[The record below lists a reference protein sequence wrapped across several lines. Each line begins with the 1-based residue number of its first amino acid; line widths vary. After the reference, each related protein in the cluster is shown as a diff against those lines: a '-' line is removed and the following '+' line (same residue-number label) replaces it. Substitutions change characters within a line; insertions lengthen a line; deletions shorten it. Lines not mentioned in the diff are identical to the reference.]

1 MNKDQM
7 LSLDQV
13 SVVFTARDQRHVT
26 AIKDVSFEV
35 GEGEFLCLLGPS
47 GCGKSTILNLLGGF
61 IRPAS
66 GRIMCEGK
74 PIVGPD
80 RDRGVV
86 FQRHNLFP
94 WHTVAGNIGFGP
106 RICGLPSEKRVAIV
120 QHYLEMGGLLE
131 FGDSYPDELS
141 VGMQQ
146 RVGLLRAFANDP
158 DVLLMD
164 EPFASLDTRTVSRMH
179 GLLRTILA
187 AHRKTVVFV
196 THDID
201 EAMELA
207 DRIIVLTARPGTIKE
222 EFRLNDNRAS
232 EKSSDS
238 PRLDGLKQAI
248 IACYG

>member
-1 MNKDQM
+1 M
-7 LSLDQV
+7 LSLDHV
-13 SVVFTARDQRHVT
+13 SVTFSGRDQRHVT

-35 GEGEFLCLLGPS
+35 GKGEFLCLLGPS

-61 IRPAS
+61 IRPTS
-66 GRIMCEGK
+66 GRILCEGK
-74 PIVGPD
+74 PVVGPD

-94 WHTVAGNIGFGP
+94 WHTVAGNIEFGP
-106 RICGLPSEKRVAIV
+106 RICGLSSEERIAIV
-120 QHYLEMGGLLE
+120 QHYLEMGGLVE
-131 FGDSYPDELS
+131 FGENYPDELS

-179 GLLRTILA
+179 SLLRTILA

-201 EAMELA
+201 EALELA
-207 DRIIVLTARPGTIKE
+207 DRIIVLTARPGTIKA
-222 EFRLNDNRAS
+222 EFRLNDKRVS
-232 EKSSDS
+232 ETSSDR
-238 PRLDGLKQAI
+238 PRLDKIKQAI
-248 IACYG
+248 VACYG

>member
-1 MNKDQM
+1 M
-7 LSLDQV
+7 LLLDHV
-13 SVVFTARDQRHVT
+13 SVVFTGRDQRQVI
-26 AIKDVSFEV
+26 AIKEVSFEV
-35 GEGEFLCLLGPS
+35 EQGEFVCLLGPS

-61 IRPAS
+61 IRPTS
-66 GRIMCEGK
+66 GRIMCEGN
-74 PIVGPD
+74 PVVGPD

-106 RICGLPSEKRVAIV
+106 RICGVAPKRREEIV
-120 QHYLEMGGLLE
+120 QHYLDMGGLLD
-131 FGDSYPDELS
+131 FGESYPDELS

-179 GLLRTILA
+179 SLLRTILA

-196 THDID
+196 THDVD
-201 EAMELA
+201 EALELA
-207 DRIIVLTARPGTIKE
+207 DRIIVLTARPGTIKQ
-222 EFRLNDNRAS
+222 EFRLDDERVSEASNGRA
-232 EKSSDS
+232 
-238 PRLDGLKQAI
+238 RLDRIKEAI
-248 IACYG
+248 MACYG